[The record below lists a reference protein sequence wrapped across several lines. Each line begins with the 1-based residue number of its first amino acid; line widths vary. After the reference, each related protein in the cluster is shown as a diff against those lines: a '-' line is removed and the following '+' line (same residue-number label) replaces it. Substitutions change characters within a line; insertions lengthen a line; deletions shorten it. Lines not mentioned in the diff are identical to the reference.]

1 MKNTIDTLGIKKI
14 SMSLAIATLLVTG
27 CSDKPKEETT
37 TTQET
42 KAAETSTVQEP
53 VKDLYG
59 VHSTDTASQESAEIV
74 ETKVEAG
81 SKHTANVLET
91 MNAANYTYAKVD
103 EGGNIYWI
111 AGPQAEIKVG
121 DEISFIDQM
130 VMEDFRSKALNK
142 TFEYLVFAST
152 LVPTHKSS
160 ATAVK
165 QDHNCDTCGTDEPA
179 ASATT
184 TATDP
189 HAGMQKTTPVV
200 EEEIAVITLPKAEGG
215 YTVEELYTKKAELKD
230 KKVKVNAKIVKV
242 SKNIMNKDWVH
253 LQDGTGNGQT
263 SDVVVTA
270 QNTNVK
276 VGDTVVV
283 EAILQTDVDFGYGY
297 FFPVIL
303 QEGTF
308 TTETV
313 K

>member
-1 MKNTIDTLGIKKI
+1 MNNTIDTLGIKKI
-14 SMSLAIATLLVTG
+14 SMSLAIAALLVTG

-37 TTQET
+37 TTQES
-42 KAAETSTVQEP
+42 KAADTSTAQEP

-59 VHSTDTASQESAEIV
+59 VHPTDSTTQEGVQTV

-81 SKHTANVLET
+81 TKHTANVLET

-111 AGPQAEIKVG
+111 AGPQAKIQVG

-152 LVPTHKSS
+152 LVPTHKS
-160 ATAVK
+160 AQTAVK
-165 QDHNCDTCGTDEPA
+165 QDHNCDTCATDTPA
-179 ASATT
+179 ATANT

-189 HAGMQKTTPVV
+189 HAGMQKSTPAV
-200 EEEIAVITLPKAEGG
+200 EEEITVITLPKAEGG
-215 YTVEELYTKKAELKD
+215 YTIEELYTKKVDLKD
-230 KKVKVNAKIVKV
+230 KKVKVNAKVVKV
-242 SKNIMNKDWVH
+242 SRNIMNKDWIH
-253 LQDGTGNGQT
+253 LQDGTGNAQT

-270 QNTNVK
+270 QNADVK
-276 VGDTVVV
+276 VGDTVLVD
-283 EAILQTDVDFGYGY
+283 AILQTDVDFGYGY

-308 TTETV
+308 T

>member
-1 MKNTIDTLGIKKI
+1 MNNTKNTLGIKKI
-14 SMSLAIATLLVTG
+14 SMSLAIAALLVSG
-27 CSDKPKEETT
+27 CSDKPKEDKTPTGETATVTETT
-37 TTQET
+37 IVE
-42 KAAETSTVQEP
+42 EP

-59 VHSTDTASQESAEIV
+59 VHSNETAQGDTEIV

-81 SKHTANVLET
+81 SKHIANVLET
-91 MNAANYTYAKVD
+91 MDAANYTYAKVD
-103 EGGNIYWI
+103 EGGNVYWI

-160 ATAVK
+160 ATATK
-165 QDHNCDTCGTDEPA
+165 TEKECDSCDTHKTQTID
-179 ASATT
+179 
-184 TATDP
+184 TAHNT
-189 HAGMQKTTPVV
+189 AKQEV
-200 EEEIAVITLPKAEGG
+200 EEIAVITLPKAEGG
-215 YTVEELYTKKAELKD
+215 YTIEELYEKKADLKD
-230 KKVKVNAKIVKV
+230 KKVKVNAKVVKV
-242 SKNIMNKDWVH
+242 SRNIMNKDWVH
-253 LQDGTGNGQT
+253 LQDGTGKDAT

-270 QNTNVK
+270 QNADVQ

-283 EAILQTDVDFGYGY
+283 DAVLQTDVDFGYGY

-303 QEGTF
+303 QEATF
-308 TTETV
+308 T